1 MTLDRNA
8 ELRHLNEADTH
19 IADAEKQVAKQ
30 EAILEKLRRD
40 GHDTT
45 EGSRLLQAFRE
56 TLEAMRQHRVEIV
69 DTIARIDAGLI

>member
-8 ELRHLNEADTH
+8 ELSHLSEADTH
-19 IADAEKQVAKQ
+19 IADGERRVAKQ
-30 EAILEKLRRD
+30 EAILEKLRQD

-45 EGSRLLQAFRE
+45 EGCQLLQMLNE

-69 DTIARIDAGLI
+69 NTLARIDSGLT